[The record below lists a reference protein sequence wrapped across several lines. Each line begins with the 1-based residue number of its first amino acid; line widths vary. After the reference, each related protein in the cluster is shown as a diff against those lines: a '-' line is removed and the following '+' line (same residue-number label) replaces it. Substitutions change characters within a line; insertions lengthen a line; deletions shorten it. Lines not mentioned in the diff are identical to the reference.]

1 MNKVN
6 FNTVLSAAILVLSL
20 LFIAETAAAAIGDSD
35 LDQALIINGTNETQ
49 PLRDGYLYNQ
59 SAGGYITQIDLY
71 ESQNQTQNWQG
82 YYGNVSG
89 IITLSGDNGT
99 EMYNWSVTVTN
110 RSIYAIANSDFT
122 AWDTLF
128 PANITLLDQLWFNS
142 SVRADTIKNTY
153 KTGIGNRT
161 FVDTSINASHVNT
174 THGFLDH
181 VIQSVD
187 PASVS
192 ATIEDVL
199 WAAVVETAKPNF
211 KGDDSNYE
219 LLVPVN
225 KTAPNKYY
233 FYMELP

>member
-1 MNKVN
+1 MKKINL
-6 FNTVLSAAILVLSL
+6 NTVLSTAVLVLAL
-20 LFIAETAAAAIGDSD
+20 LFIAETASAAIGDSD
-35 LDQALIINGTNETQ
+35 LDQALIINGTTETQ
-49 PLRDGYLYNQ
+49 PLREGELYNQ

-71 ESQNQTQNWQG
+71 QSQNQTQNWQG
-82 YYGNVSG
+82 YFGNVSG

-122 AWDTLF
+122 AWDTLY

-142 SVRADTIKNTY
+142 KVMPDTVKNTY
-153 KTGIGNRT
+153 KTGYQNRT
-161 FVDTSINASHVNT
+161 FVDTSINASYVNT
-174 THGFLDH
+174 TKGFQDH

-187 PASVS
+187 PESET
-192 ATIEDVL
+192 ATIGDVL
-199 WAAVVETAKPNF
+199 WAAVVETAKTNF
-211 KGDDSNYE
+211 KDEDSNYE

-225 KTAPNKYY
+225 SSSPETYY